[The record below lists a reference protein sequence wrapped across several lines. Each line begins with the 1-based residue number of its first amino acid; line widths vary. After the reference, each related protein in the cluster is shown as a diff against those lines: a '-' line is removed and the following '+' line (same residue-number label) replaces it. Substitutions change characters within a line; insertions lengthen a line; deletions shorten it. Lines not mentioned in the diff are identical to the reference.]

1 MSTHNGFINIDPLIN
16 NSVGELSVVGELSD
30 ISRTYAL
37 EKGIYH
43 LDECPGVELI
53 VFENRG
59 QLPGIK
65 PTPPVYETTENA
77 LKLGHWVWQRAL
89 NHNTTSD

>member
-43 LDECPGVELI
+43 LDECPGV
-53 VFENRG
+53 
-59 QLPGIK
+59 
-65 PTPPVYETTENA
+65 
-77 LKLGHWVWQRAL
+77 
-89 NHNTTSD
+89 